1 GRLNYSELSTA
12 HRTTMWTIVKMLKA
26 KPLKNDNDKMMINT
40 FDTDVDR
47 VDESRLDAVEEW
59 ARGL

>member
-1 GRLNYSELSTA
+1 
-12 HRTTMWTIVKMLKA
+12 MWTIVKMLKA

>member
-1 GRLNYSELSTA
+1 
-12 HRTTMWTIVKMLKA
+12 MLKA